1 MRFHGSCSPW
11 FICEESFTPRSR
23 SLRPLTATVCAKLLT
38 RQTRPPT
45 EAAPQGGHCQCFGER
60 QPRGV
65 RIQRFF
71 VTARGIPAGPQF
83 FYAKDEFRALG
94 EWIFRVDEQ
103 LSIDVCFTPESRQI
117 ADVSGAICYCAI
129 GASDLLSYIYCP
141 GIGTRPDFPSY
152 GSQQL
157 VHHCEIGGMVRS
169 VRVTNPQPQR

>member
-1 MRFHGSCSPW
+1 MLWG
-11 FICEESFTPRSR
+11 
-23 SLRPLTATVCAKLLT
+23 
-38 RQTRPPT
+38 
-45 EAAPQGGHCQCFGER
+45 AA
-60 QPRGV
+60 
-65 RIQRFF
+65 
-71 VTARGIPAGPQF
+71 TARGPHSEIFCYGPWDSGRSAIF
-83 FYAKDEFRALG
+83 LCKRRISSAEG
-94 EWIFRVDEQ
+94 WIFRVDEQ